1 MLGKT
6 ERIDHQHVETGQF
19 FDFGVRN
26 GLEVGQVGQPAD
38 AESRHC
44 KAFRMVS
51 RNGEDFDTFDAERP
65 RNVDLVQFDFRNAP
79 VLVLREGVVEILAH
93 DIEGAG
99 SRIEVDAVD
108 RRRVIDEIE
117 GPHVVQPADMV
128 LMFVRQQ
135 NGVDTA
141 DAGAQHLTAEI
152 GSGVD
157 DDAHVPRLDHGRG
170 AQTVVAPVGRSA
182 DPAAASDDRDTLR
195 GARSQKGKF
204 HADKNSKNMATAHPR
219 RKDSPHGFSDKAQNR
234 I

>member
-1 MLGKT
+1 MRNPVTAKRS
-6 ERIDHQHVETGQF
+6 EWCPETGRISTLTLK
-19 FDFGVRN
+19 GRVTSISCSSIS
-26 GLEVGQVGQPAD
+26 G
-38 AESRHC
+38 
-44 KAFRMVS
+44 
-51 RNGEDFDTFDAERP
+51 T
-65 RNVDLVQFDFRNAP
+65 P

-141 DAGAQHLTAEI
+141 DAGAQHSTAKSGPASMTMRTSPPRPWPRCADGRRAGRTKCRP
-152 GSGVD
+152 GSGI
-157 DDAHVPRLDHGRG
+157 RWW
-170 AQTVVAPVGRSA
+170 
-182 DPAAASDDRDTLR
+182 DTLR